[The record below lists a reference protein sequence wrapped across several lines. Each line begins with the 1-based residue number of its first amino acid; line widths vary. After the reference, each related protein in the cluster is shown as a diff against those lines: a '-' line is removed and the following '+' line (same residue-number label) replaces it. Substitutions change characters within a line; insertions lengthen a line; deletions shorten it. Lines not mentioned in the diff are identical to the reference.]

1 MSAYPEHLRYTKTH
15 EWVGFEKETNRITT
29 GITAFA
35 VKALGDLVYVELPEV
50 GELMEIGHPYAEVE
64 SVKAVANIY
73 GAVGADISE
82 VNEDLPNNLEWL
94 VSDPYGRG
102 WIAKGKVSG
111 GDEFG
116 RLLTAAEYEKHCQSE
131 KH

>member
-1 MSAYPEHLRYTKTH
+1 MDPKELRYAKTH
-15 EWVGFEKETNRITT
+15 EWFAYDKATHTVTA

-50 GELMEIGHPYAEVE
+50 GELMEIGHPFAEVE

-73 GAVGADISE
+73 GGVGADITE
-82 VNEDLPNNLEWL
+82 VNEDLPNHLEWL
-94 VSDPYGRG
+94 VQDPYGKG
-102 WIAKGKVSG
+102 WVAKGKVAN
-111 GDEFG
+111 GDEWAK
-116 RLLTAAEYEKHCQSE
+116 LMALAAYEKHCASE

>member
-1 MSAYPEHLRYTKTH
+1 MAAPQNLRYTKTH
-15 EWVGFEKETNRITT
+15 EWVSYDKATRTITT
-29 GITAFA
+29 GITDFA

-73 GAVGADISE
+73 GAVGADITE

-94 VSDPYGRG
+94 VQDPYGKG

-111 GDEFG
+111 EDEYSK
-116 RLLTAAEYEKHCQSE
+116 LMESAAYDKHCQSE

>member
-1 MSAYPEHLRYTKTH
+1 MYPENLRYTKTH
-15 EWVGFEKETNRITT
+15 EWVSYDPATKTITT
-29 GITAFA
+29 GISEFA

-73 GAVGADISE
+73 GAVGADIIE
-82 VNEDLPNNLEWL
+82 VNEELPNNLEWL
-94 VSDPYGRG
+94 VSEPYGKG
-102 WIAKGKVSG
+102 WIARGKVPH
-111 GDEFG
+111 DEEFKK
-116 RLLTAAEYEKHCQSE
+116 LLTSAEYAKHCQSE

>member
-1 MSAYPEHLRYTKTH
+1 MYPEHLRYTKTH
-15 EWVGFEKETNRITT
+15 EWVGYDKATNIVTT
-29 GITAFA
+29 GITEFA

-73 GAVGADISE
+73 AAVGADITE
-82 VNEDLPNNLEWL
+82 VNEDLPGNLEWL
-94 VSDPYGRG
+94 VQDPYGKG
-102 WIAKGKVSG
+102 WIARGKVANGEEWSK
-111 GDEFG
+111 
-116 RLLTAAEYEKHCQSE
+116 LLDAAAYARHCQSE

>member
-1 MSAYPEHLRYTKTH
+1 MTSPANLRYTKTH
-15 EWVGFEKETNRITT
+15 EWVGYDEATKIVTT

-35 VKALGDLVYVELPEV
+35 VKALGDLVYVELPEI
-50 GELMEIGHPYAEVE
+50 GELMEIGHPYAEIE
-64 SVKAVANIY
+64 SVKAVANIN
-73 GAVGADISE
+73 GGVGADITE

-94 VSDPYGRG
+94 VSDPYGKG

-111 GDEFG
+111 PDEFNK
-116 RLLTAAEYEKHCQSE
+116 LLTAADYAKHCESE

>member
-1 MSAYPEHLRYTKTH
+1 MYPPDLRYTKTH
-15 EWVGFEKETNRITT
+15 EWVSYDKASHTITT

-73 GAVGADISE
+73 AAVGADITE
-82 VNEDLPNNLEWL
+82 VNEDLPSNLEWL
-94 VSDPYGRG
+94 VQDPYGKG
-102 WIAKGKVSG
+102 WIAKGKVPH
-111 GDEFG
+111 DQEFQK
-116 RLLTAAEYEKHCQSE
+116 LLDAAAYAKHCASE